1 MRKVGTSR
9 LLLLKAEIA
18 SDLEAIDRIGEAVS
32 EAMLAVA
39 PGQVPSPVVQSGLAL
54 YLHDFYQA
62 VEQMLTRITRTLNG
76 FDTAGESW
84 HIDLLRLASREIEG
98 LRPAVISESTMRDLD
113 RYRGFRHF
121 VRHGYDRDLMW
132 DRMQG
137 LIESLPEMVASFR
150 QDTGAFLDVLTQ
162 MINEIERRQS

>member
-1 MRKVGTSR
+1 MRKMDASR
-9 LLLLKAEIA
+9 LLLLKAEIEG
-18 SDLEAIDRIGEAVS
+18 DLEAIDRTTEAVS
-32 EAMLAVA
+32 EAMLAVV
-39 PGQVPSPVVQSGLAL
+39 PGQVPSPVIRSGLAL

-62 VEQMLTRITRTLNG
+62 VEQILTRITRTLNG

-98 LRPAVISESTMRDLD
+98 LRPAVISESTRRNLD

-137 LIESLPEMVASFR
+137 LVESLPEIAASFR
-150 QDTGAFLDVLTQ
+150 QDTAAFLDVLTQ
-162 MINEIERRQS
+162 MIDEIERG

>member
-1 MRKVGTSR
+1 MRKVDASR
-9 LLLLKAEIA
+9 LLLLKAEIV
-18 SDLEAIDRIGEAVS
+18 SDLEAIDRIREAVS

-39 PGQVPSPVVQSGLAL
+39 PSQVPSPVVRSGLAL

-62 VEQMLTRITRTLNG
+62 IEQILTRITRTLNG

-98 LRPAVISESTMRDLD
+98 LRPAVISESTRRDLD
-113 RYRGFRHF
+113 RYRGFRHY

-137 LIESLPEMVASFR
+137 LVESLPGIAASFR
-150 QDTGAFLDVLTQ
+150 QDTAAFLDVLTQ
-162 MINEIERRQS
+162 IRLETRRYPA